1 MQPLDDTTEQVRGR
15 LKLSAVALL
24 GIFSLVCLAW
34 GIDSALSANTVARG
48 VRVQGTELSGMSAQ
62 EVRAV
67 TTGLTSQ
74 LREEQVTI
82 SVAESA
88 VSTDLV
94 RLGVR
99 VDHGRVVSDAFEARS
114 GGSPLT
120 GPFRWLSSFRSPVE
134 LDVPYVVDAAAVEAA
149 VTTFISPQLDGPK
162 SPTLA
167 LVADQFSPRPGTSGT
182 VVDPAQLVERVT
194 GLVGNKG
201 PHTISLTPYP
211 SRPSLSLDAVGRVAV
226 ELNQATTDSLR
237 VQVLDQS
244 ADLMPPELRT
254 IIDIENSEEGSFWQV
269 NQGRAVELLRDRF
282 EGLGDRSQQARFIV
296 VQDRPEIVPA
306 DETLVCCDDKTAAL
320 LRAALLT
327 RPTLP
332 ISEDGEDPGGDP
344 IRTVELGP
352 IVTDGT
358 KGVAELEALGIV
370 ELVST
375 FTTNHSCCENR
386 VDNIQLFA
394 DAVRGTVIPP
404 GDVLSLNALVGRRTL
419 EKGYKE
425 AGAINLGSL
434 EPQVGG
440 GVSQAITTIFNAAF
454 FAGLDF
460 DEYQAHSLYFRRYP
474 EGREATISWPRP
486 DLKLRN
492 DTLFGVLI
500 WTEYTGTSITVSM
513 YSTKHIDVEALPVVR
528 RSQAQCRR
536 VTTPRQRTYP
546 SGKVVIDE
554 VFAVY
559 RPALGLDCN
568 GNPADPDSVPPTT
581 TPPPTTT
588 STAPTSTTTPS
599 TAPPTTPEPTTTA
612 TATTTTTTTQ
622 PTTTP
627 PANNEAPSTD
637 PPPVPDPDPTP
648 DQ

>member
-1 MQPLDDTTEQVRGR
+1 
-15 LKLSAVALL
+15 
-24 GIFSLVCLAW
+24 
-34 GIDSALSANTVARG
+34 
-48 VRVQGTELSGMSAQ
+48 MSAP
-62 EVRAV
+62 EVRAA
-67 TTGLTSQ
+67 TAGLASE
-74 LREEQVTI
+74 LRDERVTI

-99 VDHGRVVSDAFEARS
+99 VDHDRVVSDAFAARS
-114 GGSPLT
+114 GGSLIT
-120 GPFRWLSSFRSPVE
+120 GPLRWLSSFRTAIE
-134 LDVPYVVDAAAVEAA
+134 LDVTYVVDATAVEAA
-149 VTTFISPQLDGPK
+149 VATFIAPQLDGPK

-167 LVADQFSPRPGTSGT
+167 LVADRFVPTPGAPGT
-182 VVDPAQLVERVT
+182 VVDPAQLVERIKVLIGT
-194 GLVGNKG
+194 QG
-201 PHTISLTPYP
+201 PYTISLTPYP
-211 SRPSLSLDAVGRVAV
+211 SRPLLSLDAVGRVAV
-226 ELNQATTDSLR
+226 ELNAATSDPLGVR
-237 VQVLDQS
+237 VLEQS
-244 ADLMPPELRT
+244 SELTAAELRT
-254 IIDIENSEEGSFWQV
+254 IIDIENTEDGSFWQV
-269 NQGRAVELLRDRF
+269 NQGRALELLRNRF
-282 EGLGDRSQQARFIV
+282 DGLGDPSQQARFIV

-306 DETLVCCDDKTAAL
+306 QETLVCCDDKTSAL

-332 ISEDGEDPGGDP
+332 ISEDGEDQGGDP
-344 IRTVELGP
+344 IRTVELSP

-358 KGVAELEALGIV
+358 KGVFELQALGIV

-375 FTTNHSCCENR
+375 FTTSHRCCENR

-394 DAVRGTVIPP
+394 DTVRGTVIPP
-404 GDVLSLNALVGRRTL
+404 GEVLSFNALVGERTVD
-419 EKGYKE
+419 KGYKQ

-460 DEYQAHSLYFRRYP
+460 DDYQAHSLYFSRYP

-492 DTLFGVLI
+492 DTSFGVLI

-513 YSTKHIDVEALPVVR
+513 YSTKHIEVEALPVVR

-546 SGKVVIDE
+546 SGRVVIDE

-559 RPALGLDCN
+559 RPAQGLDCN
-568 GNPADPDSVPPTT
+568 GNPADPDAVPP
-581 TPPPTTT
+581 
-588 STAPTSTTTPS
+588 
-599 TAPPTTPEPTTTA
+599 
-612 TATTTTTTTQ
+612 TTTTTQ
-622 PTTTP
+622 PTTTQPATTQPTTTQPATTQPTTTQTTSSTTSSTQPTSDP
-627 PANNEAPSTD
+627 PTTEEAPTTQ
-637 PPPVPDPDPTP
+637 PPDPGE
-648 DQ
+648 